1 MATSN
6 SANPSMLVLK
16 ETMASIVRSDLR
28 DLSARRLAIF
38 LKIYLDPKMNHTVR
52 GLADDLKVS
61 RPAISQALDLLEGL
75 RFARRET
82 DETDRRSVVVRRT
95 RAGSAYLR
103 TLGGYLT
110 AASKAAANAS

>member
-1 MATSN
+1 MATSD

-38 LKIYLDPKMNHTVR
+38 LKIYLEPNTDHTVR